1 MLFIFD
7 FDGTIVSENTH
18 NLLADSSGNLE
29 ESWQILSSIEP
40 LGGTAIWKETL
51 QLLLKKGH
59 HVAIASFNSFGSL
72 LFPRYLKDVIGLES
86 SEVDR
91 ICIHSWMPLPLQ
103 GANKNQHIQAIQ
115 SELNYQG
122 PACLVDDD
130 DNNLKAAKSQGLFTI
145 PASGEPLLEV
155 RKLALTPPKYNQFF
169 RAVHFSDIPLLNAF
183 CCCKRN

>member
-18 NLLADSSGNLE
+18 NLLAGSSGNLE
-29 ESWQILSSIEP
+29 ELWQILSRIEP
-40 LGGTAIWKETL
+40 VGGAEIWKETL

-59 HVAIASFNSFGSL
+59 HVAIASFNSFGGL
-72 LFPRYLKDVIGLES
+72 LFPRYLKEVIGLEL

-91 ICIHSWMPLPLQ
+91 ICIHSWLPFPMQ
-103 GANKNQHIQAIQ
+103 GSNKTQHIQAIQ

-122 PACLVDDD
+122 PTCLIDDD

-145 PASGEPLLEV
+145 PATGKHLLDV
-155 RKLALTPPKYNQFF
+155 QKLALNPPKLGPFF
-169 RAVHFSDIPLLNAF
+169 RTVPFSDIPLLKAF
-183 CCCKRN
+183 CCYK